1 MWVDTAVSVEGFCPR
16 CARAQ
21 ARLFALY
28 LQTRAQTLNNNNYVY
43 HERKSQEIP
52 CKAQL

>member
-21 ARLFALY
+21 NKVICPLPTNEGTNIKQY
-28 LQTRAQTLNNNNYVY
+28 NYVY
-43 HERKSQEIP
+43 HERKSQKIP